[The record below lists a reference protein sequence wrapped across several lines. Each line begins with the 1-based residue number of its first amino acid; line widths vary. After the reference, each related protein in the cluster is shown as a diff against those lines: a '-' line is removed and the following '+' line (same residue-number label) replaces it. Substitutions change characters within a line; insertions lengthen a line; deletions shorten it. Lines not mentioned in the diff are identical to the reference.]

1 MGGFERGDFHFPKA
15 LKCAD
20 NLTEVSGAPPKLDE
34 LDRLASEYAT
44 TLRAFAPVAIEADP
58 YYHQEDYKDD
68 KWAKGAALDEKLAP
82 LVEKLAALSSGI
94 RAGIARELASVR
106 ERRLA
111 AIEAEEGKGFN
122 WYTFNYMLA
131 ARAVLDAF
139 ENEDGDAL
147 APAIERLQRGFDD
160 ATAYAGAHEA
170 ELEVKP
176 GKHLPG
182 WVYVRASAGNYLRN
196 VKEMRRAIDA
206 ESKIPEGLLRTKF
219 ESVVNAYNS
228 LVDDYNRRNDH

>member
-1 MGGFERGDFHFPKA
+1 MPVVSRIFLALALAATLGALAANRPARADAAEDQAIERKIAPVIECINTVDAPLMRGIEGYRKLIAVIKENPKGGTLAFMGGFEQGDFHFPKA

-20 NLTEVSGAPPKLDE
+20 DLTAVAGAPPKLE
-34 LDRLASEYAT
+34 EFDRMASEYAT

-94 RAGIARELASVR
+94 RAGIAQELASVR

-131 ARAVLDAF
+131 ARAVLDA
-139 ENEDGDAL
+139 L
-147 APAIERLQRGFDD
+147 RPS
-160 ATAYAGAHEA
+160 TARFARSSG
-170 ELEVKP
+170 
-176 GKHLPG
+176 
-182 WVYVRASAGNYLRN
+182 
-196 VKEMRRAIDA
+196 
-206 ESKIPEGLLRTKF
+206 
-219 ESVVNAYNS
+219 
-228 LVDDYNRRNDH
+228 